1 MTTNTTEYGS
11 VKFVPS
17 GRNVQMYNRTW
28 SKCCTE
34 CGGAVRFRID
44 MDFNTVSI
52 EDGVYWS
59 RIAGNSENGYEV
71 THKHCLGD

>member
-28 SKCCTE
+28 SKCCTQ
-34 CGGAVRFRID
+34 CGGKIRFQID
-44 MDFNTVSI
+44 MDFDEVSI
-52 EDGVYWS
+52 EQGVYWN
-59 RIAGNSENGYEV
+59 RIDGNSENGYEV
-71 THKHCLGD
+71 AHVACFND